1 MNNVTENDIYDT
13 VKSIMLD
20 NTEFD
25 EKMKKTIYNY
35 VKDIIRDVYNDV

>member
-1 MNNVTENDIYDT
+1 MNNVTENDLYDT
-13 VKSIMLD
+13 VKRIMLD

-35 VKDIIRDVYNDV
+35 VKDIMRDVYNDV

>member
-1 MNNVTENDIYDT
+1 MNNITENDIYDT

-35 VKDIIRDVYNDV
+35 VKDIMRDVFNDV